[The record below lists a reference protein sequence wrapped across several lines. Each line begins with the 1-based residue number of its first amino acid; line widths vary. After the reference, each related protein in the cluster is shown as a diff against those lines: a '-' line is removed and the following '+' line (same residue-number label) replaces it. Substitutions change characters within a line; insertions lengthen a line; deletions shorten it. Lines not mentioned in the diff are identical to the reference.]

1 MTAADSLADY
11 CARMTVHR
19 GVRADVCAVVQ
30 SLAELAKTIAAMI
43 ARGALGAEMDAVVGR
58 NTDGD
63 VQTFLDLR
71 SHQIAMN
78 ALKSA
83 GVAAVASEESDDFE
97 VLDRLGSLAVAIDP
111 LDGSSNIGTNISV
124 GTIFSILPAN
134 DAGTSDLGPFSV
146 AGSRQLA
153 AGFFVYGPQTTLVVT
168 LGRGVDIFTFDPH
181 RAEFFLTKPDVTISE
196 GAKEFAINA
205 SNYRH
210 WEPPVRIYID
220 DCLNGEDGLRGA
232 NFNMRWIASLVAEAY
247 RVLVRGGI
255 FLYPADRRPGYEQGR
270 LRLLYEAAPV
280 AFVIEQA
287 GGMASTGRER
297 ILDLIPTSLHQR
309 VPFIFGSADKVRR
322 VIRLHNS
329 PDLDAERSPLFA
341 ERGLFRT

>member
-1 MTAADSLADY
+1 MTAAESLADY
-11 CARMTVHR
+11 CARMIVHR
-19 GVRADVCAVVQ
+19 GVRADVCAVIQ
-30 SLAELAKTIAAMI
+30 SLAQSAKEIAALI
-43 ARGALGAEMDAVVGR
+43 ARGALGAEQHAVVGR
-58 NTDGD
+58 NSDGD
-63 VQTFLDLR
+63 AQTFLDLR
-71 SHQIAMN
+71 CHQM
-78 ALKSA
+78 ALRALTSA
-83 GVAAVASEESDDFE
+83 GVAAVASEESDNFE
-97 VLDRLGSLAVAIDP
+97 VLNRQGSLAVAIDP
-111 LDGSSNIGTNISV
+111 LDGSTNIDINISI

-134 DAGTSDLGPFSV
+134 DGGNSDLGPFSG

-168 LGRGVDIFTFDPH
+168 PGCGVDVFTFDPH
-181 RAEFFLTKPDVTISE
+181 RGEFFLTRSGVTISE

-287 GGMASTGRER
+287 GGLASTGRQR

-309 VPFIFGSADKVRR
+309 VPLIFGSADKVRR
-322 VIRLHNS
+322 VIRLHES